1 MLSHLAEVCC
11 ACMPA
16 QELAALAEVRVVA
29 GIEVYQE
36 GEKAWVR
43 WESDAERVLACL
55 LAIPGVMLYAW
66 RDGRWHRPGAVLPAL
81 DVPTH
86 GKFRPLHEVLFPASV
101 QPWIAK
107 LNDPTRPWD
116 HVRLGLL
123 AYHRPRP
130 TTAML
135 VSARDLLAWA
145 ETVPSARLSPL
156 LAACTG
162 QEVLLLGSRLPPI
175 LAGQRFW
182 GQMVLLPLG
191 TRLEPDLPERTVA
204 DALGLSDDHL
214 LLVREAGEQIIPR
227 PSFQP
232 LHRAGLRRLAQEVSK

>member
-107 LNDPTRPWD
+107 LNDPTRHAGSD
-116 HVRLGLL
+116 HSASLS
-123 AYHRPRP
+123 
-130 TTAML
+130 TA
-135 VSARDLLAWA
+135 AQKR
-145 ETVPSARLSPL
+145 ETEPHATVEIFHGWER
-156 LAACTG
+156 
-162 QEVLLLGSRLPPI
+162 QE
-175 LAGQRFW
+175 LAGRRQ
-182 GQMVLLPLG
+182 
-191 TRLEPDLPERTVA
+191 
-204 DALGLSDDHL
+204 
-214 LLVREAGEQIIPR
+214 AGA
-227 PSFQP
+227 SG
-232 LHRAGLRRLAQEVSK
+232 HRARRRALRPG